1 VRRKKPQSL
10 RYRAGHLKKRG
21 RWREGGREEKRSH
34 ARRNLYDLDTAI
46 DAAVDV

>member
-1 VRRKKPQSL
+1 VEEKSRSPCAIGQDIC
-10 RYRAGHLKKRG
+10 AKRG